1 MEKTYFIVKNL
12 DNQPKNKIDTMLHEA
27 FQKYHHH
34 TISESDIEVFDHE
47 HEFVVNKYQMAGGRA
62 AVPHYYR
69 NKHSNDKNG
78 SILINIS
85 ETLSYVLHPIKG
97 HVSNEPLL
105 QTKLS

>member
-47 HEFVVNKYQMAGGRA
+47 HQFVVDKYQMAGGRA
-62 AVPHYYR
+62 AVPYYYR
-69 NKHSNDKNG
+69 HKATSATDN
-78 SILINIS
+78 ILIVIS
-85 ETLSYVLHPIKG
+85 ESLNYILRPIKG

-105 QTKLS
+105 